1 MSDDHL
7 PRSVVWGLRS
17 LGEGTAA
24 VRHLRDCAECAAK
37 LRGAETRIAEI
48 VARAVEATPPL
59 NLRDR
64 VLASST
70 KAPRLVRFADVV
82 ARMLDVSHERALE
95 CLAAVDEP
103 SQWEETPFDGVK
115 RMPIEGGPR
124 TRGAVTHFVRVE
136 PGKIVPMH
144 EHLGPEV
151 GIFLQGRGRG
161 PTGKLC
167 GPGDIDEYAIGTA
180 HSVEGLPSVTSV
192 MLVVA
197 HGGVRFDNDFLLL
210 PKR

>member
-1 MSDDHL
+1 MNDEHL
-7 PRSVVWGLRS
+7 PRSVIWGLRS
-17 LGEGTAA
+17 LGEGTWAA
-24 VRHLRDCAECAAK
+24 RHLRDCAECTAK
-37 LRGAETRIAEI
+37 LRAAETRIAEI
-48 VARAVEATPPL
+48 VSRAVEAKPPPS
-59 NLRDR
+59 LRDR

-70 KAPRLVRFADVV
+70 RAPRLVRFADVV
-82 ARMLDVSHERALE
+82 AKMLDVSHERAIE
-95 CLAAVDEP
+95 CLAAIDEP
-103 SQWEETPFDGVK
+103 AQWEETPFDGVK

-124 TRGAVTHFVRVE
+124 TAGAVTHFVRVE

-144 EHLGPEV
+144 EHLGPEI

-167 GPGDIDEYAIGTA
+167 GPGDIDEYPIGTA
-180 HSVEGLPSVTSV
+180 HSVEGLPSVASV

-197 HGGVRFDNDFLLL
+197 HGGVRFDNDFMLL